1 MSKKKLLS
9 ENEIR
14 RFQGLA
20 GIPALGEM
28 HCPSGEREEDEVEE
42 AMHDGARHED
52 DEDLDE
58 DVLSS
63 QTRLHLFYL
72 AYLISRHE
80 LLTTYP
86 SGYCCPR
93 TSPQ

>member
-42 AMHDGARHED
+42 FSDSHYSNLE
-52 DEDLDE
+52 ELDKTQE
-58 DVLSS
+58 
-63 QTRLHLFYL
+63 
-72 AYLISRHE
+72 
-80 LLTTYP
+80 
-86 SGYCCPR
+86 
-93 TSPQ
+93 